1 MNLDGCTYID
11 TNPGGRGLF
20 SPSNDVEDYSAW
32 LLERYQA
39 CQMKE
44 GGKITFY
51 GVAQQMNQAIN
62 AGRGGSMVRCFGRYA
77 GAAAKV
83 IEDIGG
89 IEVEVL
95 G

>member
-1 MNLDGCTYID
+1 MNHDSCIYID

-20 SPSNDVEDYSAW
+20 SPSGEVNNYSDW
-32 LLERYQA
+32 LLERYKA
-39 CQMKE
+39 CQMQD
-44 GGKITFY
+44 GNKIAFF
-51 GVAQQMNQAIN
+51 GVAQKMNQAIN
-62 AGRGGSMVRCFGRYA
+62 SGRNGHLVRCFGRYA